1 MIILIAISVS
11 LLVIVAGMLLLAK
24 TQKEQL
30 GKLFSFVSYTIV
42 IVGIITLLFA
52 FCGGFFKLMCS
63 SSYKSSCQQAYCG
76 ASYSGCSYSKRSC
89 SKYQTCG
96 KRQHC
101 ESYGKCCKKQS
112 CSKGY
117 SCSHEGKSCKKKKCV
132 KKESTEKTLKGEEDT
147 KEEVTVVEEG

>member
-11 LLVIVAGMLLLAK
+11 LLVIAGGMLLLAK

-52 FCGGFFKLMCS
+52 FCGGLCKVMCS
-63 SSYKSSCQQAYCG
+63 SSCKSSCQQAYCG
-76 ASYSGCSYSKRSC
+76 ASSSGCSYSKKSC

-96 KRQHC
+96 KKQRC
-101 ESYGKCCKKQS
+101 GSYGKCCKQQS
-112 CSKGY
+112 CSKRS
-117 SCSHEGKSCKKKKCV
+117 SCSHEGKSCKKRKCV
-132 KKESTEKTLKGEEDT
+132 KKESTEKTLKGEEDK